1 VAAGGRLPVRGIGD
15 EKGKEKEKEKEKKEE
30 EEKSSR

>member
-15 EKGKEKEKEKEKKEE
+15 EKEKEKENEKKEE